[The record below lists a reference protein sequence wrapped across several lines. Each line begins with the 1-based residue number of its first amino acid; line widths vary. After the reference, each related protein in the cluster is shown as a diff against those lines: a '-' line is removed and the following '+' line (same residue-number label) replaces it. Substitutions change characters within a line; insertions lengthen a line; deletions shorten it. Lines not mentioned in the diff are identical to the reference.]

1 MIQKILISKNKKKLF
16 GIIISILIIIT
27 LVILFIY
34 QKYNYN
40 YFINKI
46 ENNTGLEIKHDED
59 YKINFFPKFYFKQ
72 DNIEISKDIENFLF
86 IARQIDLEII
96 KEYIEWNKTKFIVNS
111 PSATIK
117 GIPLRNISLIGN
129 YKKSNINIDKIN
141 SNINDGKIT
150 IKGNIKLDEKIYI
163 DLKGNFQNIPIITIL
178 NQSKIIDWKRLKI
191 KLRSDFSVKTSGK
204 NNYELLR
211 NLNAKLPIQGMFY
224 INATPEERFGTALL
238 NALAKKLPEIKNI
251 SKSLNFIFSKYADIP
266 SEIEGSIIVKEG
278 MAKTN
283 ELYIFNE
290 SAKIKVDIVYNIIE
304 DKIKGNLFFYEDE
317 KIYLKAELSGNIN
330 NPKILV
336 GGKPFIREN
345 GKEPIED
352 IKKIIEDGITNI
364 FQKLLENTN

>member
-204 NNYELLR
+204 NNYE
-211 NLNAKLPIQGMFY
+211 
-224 INATPEERFGTALL
+224 
-238 NALAKKLPEIKNI
+238 
-251 SKSLNFIFSKYADIP
+251 
-266 SEIEGSIIVKEG
+266 
-278 MAKTN
+278 
-283 ELYIFNE
+283 
-290 SAKIKVDIVYNIIE
+290 
-304 DKIKGNLFFYEDE
+304 
-317 KIYLKAELSGNIN
+317 
-330 NPKILV
+330 
-336 GGKPFIREN
+336 
-345 GKEPIED
+345 
-352 IKKIIEDGITNI
+352 
-364 FQKLLENTN
+364 